1 MERFSRVR
9 TGKWQSHYSEE
20 FKRMVVDEYLKGN
33 ATLRALSE
41 KYNIGNSR
49 ISYWL
54 KDLGYEIKKAYF
66 TKVKDLNENDTPK
79 FVPPTETPTTDAS
92 LQKQL
97 EDALLL
103 AEGYKRMIEIAEQ
116 EFKISIRKKSNTK

>member
-9 TGKWQSHYSEE
+9 PGKWQSHYSEE

-33 ATLRALSE
+33 ITLRALSE

-66 TKVKDLNENDTPK
+66 TVVNENDIPPN
-79 FVPPTETPTTDAS
+79 VPPVENTSTDAS